1 MTGRE
6 ECPSPSGADT
16 GERCQRGVN
25 GWPLGRLLWVTK
37 KPQGSY
43 QGVHASRVMLPLTV
57 LRTEGGPQG
66 RETSVLLPLLP
77 CAQGLPEPRG
87 GTVPSSILLPLAS
100 SRGQSPNRLL
110 QTLLTHRGNSLSE
123 HSGSSPT
130 VGRDRAGDPA
140 VLTVPSTKPSLWP
153 LISLSH
159 QKGKGQV
166 ASCQQPSSQ
175 GHSRRGVSQEPGSAG
190 REPGSYILLTRAS
203 G

>member
-1 MTGRE
+1 M
-6 ECPSPSGADT
+6 
-16 GERCQRGVN
+16 
-25 GWPLGRLLWVTK
+25 
-37 KPQGSY
+37 
-43 QGVHASRVMLPLTV
+43 
-57 LRTEGGPQG
+57 
-66 RETSVLLPLLP
+66 
-77 CAQGLPEPRG
+77 
-87 GTVPSSILLPLAS
+87 PSSILLPLAS